1 MQCTDWAALARAGA
15 VGLGA
20 VALLSGCETMGTSFG
35 KRIEY
40 KTVTTAPALEIPP
53 DLTSPQYDDRYAVA
67 TASALAA
74 QNASRPKAGEQI
86 ASNTSGEARIA
97 RSGNERWLVVKTTPE
112 NAWSTTR
119 QFWIDNGLV
128 LAVEQ
133 PATGI
138 METDWAENRG
148 DLPRDAIQRT
158 LGKVG
163 DFFVT
168 TFRQDKFR
176 TRIERGSEPGTV
188 EIFISSRRM
197 EQMPTGKIDNSSPS
211 GFRGESARPC
221 AARKRDRRA
230 STRRRG
236 QFRPRVETRRPRAR
250 PHRLHRRRSRSLEGT
265 VLRPLRRSRRT
276 EDNDERLD
284 VEAHVLA
291 RQHAEARAVSD
302 SGERVRRAERR
313 SRSGPE
319 RRAREIAEQR
329 EDPRAAAGAAQMTSC
344 ASLPRTRE
352 SSVVAPNVTGSRP
365 APGRPVGVD
374 RETG

>member
-1 MQCTDWAALARAGA
+1 MQCIDWAALARAGA
-15 VGLGA
+15 IGLA
-20 VALLSGCETMGTSFG
+20 ATALLSGCESMGTSWG

-40 KTVTTAPALEIPP
+40 KTVTAAPALEIPP

-74 QNASRPKAGEQI
+74 QDAARPKAGEQI

-211 GFRGESARPC
+211 GFKWMVVPADPLVEAEFLQRLMVRFGTPEQQAMQAVDASAKAPDRARLESATGVRQLVVEDNFDR
-221 AARKRDRRA
+221 AWRRVGLALDRIGFTVVDRDRSKGLYFVRYA
-230 STRRRG
+230 DPDAPKTTTSDWLSKLMFWRDTTTKPEQYRIQVNESG
-236 QFRPRVETRRPRAR
+236 AQSV
-250 PHRLHRRRSRSLEGT
+250 
-265 VLRPLRRSRRT
+265 VLVQDP
-276 EDNDERLD
+276 N
-284 VEAHVLA
+284 
-291 RQHAEARAVSD
+291 
-302 SGERVRRAERR
+302 G
-313 SRSGPE
+313 GPE
-319 RRAREIAEQR
+319 KSQNSEKILALLQ
-329 EDPRAAAGAAQMTSC
+329 AQ
-344 ASLPRTRE
+344 LK
-352 SSVVAPNVTGSRP
+352 
-365 APGRPVGVD
+365 
-374 RETG
+374 